1 MPLYEYECTSCGVF
15 SALRK
20 MSESSLAVMCE
31 ECGEM
36 SERIISAPH
45 LAVLDK
51 SQRVAHERNEK
62 AANEPRMSR
71 RSSCGCTGSH
81 TCKATESKAASNK
94 KVAGKQSDASA
105 PALQMQTKKTARPWM
120 LSH

>member
-1 MPLYEYECTSCGVF
+1 MPLYEYECTTCGVF

-45 LAVLDK
+45 LAILDK

-62 AANEPRMSR
+62 AAHEPRMGK

-81 TCKATESKAASNK
+81 TCKPTAEKSKAASSQAAK
-94 KVAGKQSDASA
+94 KSGENT
-105 PALQMQTKKTARPWM
+105 PAFQMQTKKTARPWM
-120 LSH
+120 VGH